1 MAILNT
7 YIKQPTET
15 LDYDIEYVDFLSD
28 GDSLQAGA
36 SSVSPVGLTVHSPL
50 VVGTKLKVWVEGG
63 TVGVTYKVTVQATTA
78 LGRVKEDELVFKI
91 KEY

>member
-7 YIKQPTET
+7 YIKQPSEV

-28 GDSLQAGA
+28 GDSLFSGTA
-36 SSVSPVGLTVHSPL
+36 SASPAGLTVHAPL

-63 TVGVTYKVTVQATTA
+63 TAGITYKVTILATTT
-78 LGRVKEDELVFKI
+78 LSRTKEDELVFRV